1 MSILSKPIT
10 YHMQNNSTIATF
22 DNQPL
27 TAANL
32 HTLTGFAE
40 AIKDG

>member
-1 MSILSKPIT
+1 MLTLSKPIT
-10 YHMQNNSTIATF
+10 YRMQNNSTIATF
-22 DNQPL
+22 DNQSL

-32 HTLTGFAE
+32 HTLTGFAD